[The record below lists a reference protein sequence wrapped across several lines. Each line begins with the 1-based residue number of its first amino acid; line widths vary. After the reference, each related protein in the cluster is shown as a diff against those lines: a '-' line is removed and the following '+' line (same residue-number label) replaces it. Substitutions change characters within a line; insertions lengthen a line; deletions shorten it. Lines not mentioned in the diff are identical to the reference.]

1 MSLAKKKKVELLS
14 PSGSFEALK
23 YAINNGADAVYL
35 AGKMFGARAFANNFD
50 NDEMVEAIKYAH
62 SYGVKVYV
70 TVNTIIFENEIDDV
84 IKFIDF
90 LYLNGVD
97 AVIVQD
103 LGLASI
109 IVKRYPDLD
118 LHASTQMN
126 IQTLEEAKVLKK
138 IGFKRIVLGREVN
151 VQEIKRIKENLDIEI
166 EVFTHGALCI
176 SYSGNCL
183 MSSLV
188 GSRSGNRG
196 KCAQPCR
203 LEYSLDGKK
212 KYYLSTRDLSLV
224 NDLNEIYPYV
234 DSLKIE
240 GRMKNPSYV
249 GVVTNLYK
257 TQINNIELSKNVSIK
272 EKFNDL
278 KITFNRTFTK
288 GFVLN
293 DKNEN
298 ITNCDSQNHLGVLIG
313 KVVNVNGN
321 NISVKLTNNIGLEI
335 RDCLR
340 IVNKKYEDAIIVN
353 DMYVNHK
360 LIKKAY
366 PGQTVNL
373 RVHKKLDVNDS
384 VFITKS
390 EVVED
395 KYNIERKIKING
407 KCSYVDGKVMFEVN
421 DGINKVS
428 DFILCDESIN
438 NMKERVKEQLYKI
451 KDTIFDYNK
460 LDVDDIYAYIKV
472 KDLNELRRNV
482 LNLLYNKRILTIRN
496 NINNN
501 YKLKLKDDINYNEGK
516 LFNVLVSNKEQLDAV
531 LSSGFKYDSIYIRD
545 YKLYKEYE
553 DKINCKFYLP
563 RVTKR
568 FEKNAVTSN
577 LNNLENAVTSPYLNV
592 NNSYTVA
599 KLIELGAKK
608 IGLSPELSYEKM
620 SDLTNGFE
628 ERYNKRPNYEVM
640 IYGYYDAMIMKHCFI
655 NKEKG
660 YKNNHCNECKKGLK
674 LTDRMGKEYPLTG
687 DENCNLTVLYYK
699 PVNLFNEVNELFK
712 IGINNFLINFTIEKS
727 NEIIKILSGF
737 DCDCKYKGHYYN
749 NEL

>member
-1 MSLAKKKKVELLS
+1 MSLEKKKKVELLS

-151 VQEIKRIKENLDIEI
+151 IQEIKRIKENLDIEI
-166 EVFTHGALCI
+166 EVFAHGALCI

-183 MSSLV
+183 MSSFV

-224 NDLNEIYPYV
+224 NDLNELYPYV

-288 GFVLN
+288 GFILN

-298 ITNCDSQNHLGVLIG
+298 ITNCDSQNHLGMLIG

-321 NISVKLTNNIGLEI
+321 NISVKLTNNIGLEKN
-335 RDCLR
+335 DCLR
-340 IVNKKYEDAIIVN
+340 IVNKKYADAIIVN

-360 LIKKAY
+360 L
-366 PGQTVNL
+366 
-373 RVHKKLDVNDS
+373 
-384 VFITKS
+384 TK
-390 EVVED
+390 
-395 KYNIERKIKING
+395 NIVNG
-407 KCSYVDGKVMFEVN
+407 KY
-421 DGINKVS
+421 
-428 DFILCDESIN
+428 
-438 NMKERVKEQLYKI
+438 
-451 KDTIFDYNK
+451 TI
-460 LDVDDIYAYIKV
+460 I
-472 KDLNELRRNV
+472 
-482 LNLLYNKRILTIRN
+482 
-496 NINNN
+496 
-501 YKLKLKDDINYNEGK
+501 
-516 LFNVLVSNKEQLDAV
+516 
-531 LSSGFKYDSIYIRD
+531 
-545 YKLYKEYE
+545 
-553 DKINCKFYLP
+553 
-563 RVTKR
+563 
-568 FEKNAVTSN
+568 
-577 LNNLENAVTSPYLNV
+577 
-592 NNSYTVA
+592 
-599 KLIELGAKK
+599 
-608 IGLSPELSYEKM
+608 
-620 SDLTNGFE
+620 
-628 ERYNKRPNYEVM
+628 
-640 IYGYYDAMIMKHCFI
+640 
-655 NKEKG
+655 
-660 YKNNHCNECKKGLK
+660 
-674 LTDRMGKEYPLTG
+674 
-687 DENCNLTVLYYK
+687 
-699 PVNLFNEVNELFK
+699 
-712 IGINNFLINFTIEKS
+712 
-727 NEIIKILSGF
+727 
-737 DCDCKYKGHYYN
+737 
-749 NEL
+749 